1 MEFSLS
7 SRSWFKLSIDFFVAL
22 CSPLI
27 DRGAAQAF
35 NSVSQH
41 SGGASLSQLQRSASP
56 QGIGQVQGGVVTF
69 LRRPTRRLVRV
80 IQVLD
85 SSHPQGGSGRIR
97 ISGTMEEVC
106 AELDRLVWQDRQC
119 PASVQR
125 LN

>member
-7 SRSWFKLSIDFFVAL
+7 SRSWFKLPIDFFVAL
-22 CSPLI
+22 WSPLI
-27 DRGAAQAF
+27 ERGAAQTF
-35 NSVSQH
+35 DSVSQH
-41 SGGASLSQLQRSASP
+41 GGSASLSQLQRSTSP
-56 QGIGQVQGGVVTF
+56 QAIGQVQGSVGTF

-106 AELDRLVWQDRQC
+106 AELDRLVWQDKRC
-119 PASVQR
+119 PAPMQR
-125 LN
+125 LH